1 MNDHSDLISKTLPI
15 TYPFVL
21 LFGIYIVVNGHVTP
35 GGGFQ
40 GGAVIA
46 SILILKYLIDPS
58 VETSLKKIRTIEK
71 LALLLIFLFPLGF
84 LLTFIHLQFPMF
96 NCSYL
101 ILMNL
106 LISIKVACGMSIIFI
121 RFVFYE
127 TR

>member
-1 MNDHSDLISKTLPI
+1 MNDHSFLISKTLTI

-21 LFGIYIVVNGHVTP
+21 LFGLYIVLNGHVTP

-40 GGAVIA
+40 GGAIIA
-46 SILILKYLIDPS
+46 SVLILKYLIDPS
-58 VETSLKKIRTIEK
+58 LETPLKKIRTLEK
-71 LALLLIFLFPLGF
+71 ITLFFIFLFPLGF
-84 LLTFIHLQFPMF
+84 LLTFIHLQLPTF
-96 NCSYL
+96 NLYYL

-106 LISIKVACGMSIIFI
+106 LISIKVACGLSIIFI

>member
-1 MNDHSDLISKTLPI
+1 MNDHSFLISKTLPI

-21 LFGIYIVVNGHVTP
+21 LFGLYIVLNGHVTP

-40 GGAVIA
+40 GGAIIA

-58 VETSLKKIRTIEK
+58 VQTSLKKIRTLEK
-71 LALLLIFLFPLGF
+71 MTLFLIFLFPLGF
-84 LLTFIHLQFPMF
+84 LLTFIHLQLPAF
-96 NCSYL
+96 NLYYL

>member
-1 MNDHSDLISKTLPI
+1 MNDHSQIISKTLPI
-15 TYPFVL
+15 TYPFVI
-21 LFGIYIVVNGHVTP
+21 LFGIYIVLNGHITP

-40 GGAVIA
+40 GGAIIA

-58 VETSLKKIRTIEK
+58 IETSLKKIQTLEK
-71 LALLLIFLFPLGF
+71 LILTLIFLFPLGF
-84 LLTFIHLQFPMF
+84 LLTFIHLQLASF
-96 NCSYL
+96 NTFYL

-127 TR
+127 IR

>member
-1 MNDHSDLISKTLPI
+1 MNDHSFLISKTLPI

-21 LFGIYIVVNGHVTP
+21 LFGLYIVLNGHVTP

-40 GGAVIA
+40 GGAIIA
-46 SILILKYLIDPS
+46 SVLIIKYLIDPS
-58 VETSLKKIRTIEK
+58 IETSLKKIRTIEK
-71 LALLLIFLFPLGF
+71 LTLFLIFLFPLGF
-84 LLTFIHLQFPMF
+84 LLTFIHLQLPAF
-96 NCSYL
+96 NLYYL

-127 TR
+127 IR